1 MTALGVREYAEFRCI
16 FSNHSGDESEGGAT
30 MPELTMEQAIEAA
43 TQLMA
48 RIGGQTG
55 DAYQQ
60 LETALQV
67 FKDDGYPL
75 ESIIPQ
81 GEDAKL
87 GFSLKSADARTFF
100 EIYGK
105 LIRKS
110 LCTPHGEFSK
120 LIKKGLDTS
129 VGAVLTAIVT
139 TLGIPLAALGVIIPV
154 AVIIT
159 NTGLQAFC
167 EFTAPKK

>member
-1 MTALGVREYAEFRCI
+1 MAALGVREYAEFRCI

-30 MPELTMEQAIEAA
+30 MPELTMEQAMETA
-43 TQLMA
+43 TQLKA

-75 ESIIPQ
+75 ESIVPQ

-100 EIYGK
+100 EIYG
-105 LIRKS
+105 S
-110 LCTPHGEFSK
+110 
-120 LIKKGLDTS
+120 
-129 VGAVLTAIVT
+129 
-139 TLGIPLAALGVIIPV
+139 
-154 AVIIT
+154 
-159 NTGLQAFC
+159 
-167 EFTAPKK
+167 